1 MLIEH
6 SSFDHFAS
14 VPWPQLDPIQLD
26 WIQGV
31 EMLEHWLLFNVGP
44 KLSHW
49 NWADSGCSHRIGVGF
64 RWDRD
69 RLLFV
74 IAWA

>member
-14 VPWPQLDPIQLD
+14 VPWPRLDPVQLD

-31 EMLEHWLLFNVGP
+31 EMLEHWLLFIIGP

-49 NWADSGCSHRIGVGF
+49 TWADSGYSHRIGVGF
-64 RWDRD
+64 KWDRD

-74 IAWA
+74 ITWA